1 MKIVQINSTYG
12 IGSTGKICRDISNM
26 LTDRDVE
33 NYALYTIGYSN
44 APNAI
49 KCSDKTYIKLQS
61 LKSRV
66 FGNYGFNSLR
76 STKKIISEL
85 DRIKPDIVHLH
96 NIHSHDCNLEM
107 LFDYFKS
114 SRQKL
119 IWTFH
124 DCWAFTGYC
133 PYFHMAR
140 CVKWENECNN
150 CPLFRNYS
158 FFADRSKML
167 FQKKRELFH
176 DLDLTIVTPSKWLAG
191 LVKKSFLKNY
201 HVRVINNGID
211 LDVFKPTKND
221 FRSKYNIRS
230 DKHIILGVAFDW
242 GERKGLDV
250 FVQLAKR
257 LNSDK
262 FQIVLVGT
270 NDKIDKV
277 LPQNIISVHRT
288 QNQRELAGIYSEA
301 DLFVNPTRE
310 DNYPTVNMEAIAC
323 GTPVLSFN
331 TGGSPEII
339 DETCGSIVEVDDIDT
354 LEDEIIRICESKLC
368 FDETYMEHARKFDK
382 NKLFTEYIN
391 TYFEVENEDCIFI

>member
-12 IGSTGKICRDISNM
+12 IGSTGKICRDISEL
-26 LTDRDVE
+26 LTDKGVE
-33 NYALYTIGYSN
+33 NYTLYTIGNSD

-49 KCSDKTYIKLQS
+49 KCSDRIYVKLQA
-61 LKSRV
+61 LKSRIL
-66 FGNYGFNSLR
+66 GNYGFNSLH

-85 DRIKPDIVHLH
+85 DRIKPDVVHIH

-107 LFDYFKS
+107 LFDYFNS

-133 PYFHMAR
+133 PHFYMAR

-158 FFADRSKML
+158 FFADRSKIL
-167 FQKKRELFH
+167 FEKKRELLH
-176 DLDLTIVTPSKWLAG
+176 DLELTIVTPSEWLAG

-201 HVRVINNGID
+201 PVRVINNGID

-221 FRSKYNIRS
+221 FRSKYNIHS

-242 GERKGLDV
+242 SERKGLDV

-257 LNSDK
+257 LNPDK

-270 NDKIDKV
+270 NNKTDKV

-288 QNQRELAGIYSEA
+288 QNQQELAGIYSEA

-323 GTPVLSFN
+323 GTPVLTFN

-339 DETCGSIVEVDDIDT
+339 DEACGSIAEVDDIDT
-354 LEDEIIRICESKLC
+354 LENEIIRICEMKPYSSEMCLTKAK
-368 FDETYMEHARKFDK
+368 TFDK
-382 NKLFTEYIN
+382 NVKYAELI
-391 TYFEVENEDCIFI
+391 DLILSGK

>member
-12 IGSTGKICRDISNM
+12 IGSTGKICRDISEM
-26 LTDRDVE
+26 LTEIGIE
-33 NYALYTIGYSN
+33 NYSLYTIGNSN
-44 APNAI
+44 AQNAI
-49 KCSDKTYIKLQS
+49 KCSSQGYTMLQTLKYKL
-61 LKSRV
+61 L
-66 FGNYGFNSLR
+66 GNYGFNSKR
-76 STKKIISEL
+76 STKRIIQEL
-85 DRIKPDIVHLH
+85 EKIKPDIVHLH

-107 LFDYFKS
+107 LFNYLKS

-133 PYFHMAR
+133 PHFHMAR

-176 DLDLTIVTPSKWLAG
+176 DLDLIIVTPSKWLAG

-201 HVRVINNGID
+201 PVKVINNGID

-250 FVQLAKR
+250 FVQLAER
-257 LNSDK
+257 LNYDK
-262 FQIVLVGT
+262 YQIVLVGT
-270 NDKIDKV
+270 NETIDKD
-277 LPQNIISVHRT
+277 LPETILSIHRT
-288 QNQRELAGIYSEA
+288 KNQEELATIYSEYQGCTEILTA
-301 DLFVNPTRE
+301 LFFLTR
-310 DNYPTVNMEAIAC
+310 
-323 GTPVLSFN
+323 L
-331 TGGSPEII
+331 
-339 DETCGSIVEVDDIDT
+339 
-354 LEDEIIRICESKLC
+354 LLR
-368 FDETYMEHARKFDK
+368 
-382 NKLFTEYIN
+382 
-391 TYFEVENEDCIFI
+391 

>member
-12 IGSTGKICRDISNM
+12 IGSTGKICRDISEM
-26 LTDRDVE
+26 LTEIGIE
-33 NYALYTIGYSN
+33 NYSLYTIGNSN
-44 APNAI
+44 AQNAI
-49 KCSDKTYIKLQS
+49 KCSSQGYTMLQT
-61 LKSRV
+61 LKSKLL
-66 FGNYGFNSLR
+66 GNYGFNSKR
-76 STKKIISEL
+76 STKRIIQEL
-85 DRIKPDIVHLH
+85 EKIKPDIVHLH

-107 LFDYFKS
+107 LFDYFK
-114 SRQKL
+114 RTKQKL

-133 PYFHMAR
+133 PHFDMAK
-140 CVKWENECNN
+140 CNKWKNECNN
-150 CPLFRNYS
+150 CSLYKNFSFLVDKSKDLF
-158 FFADRSKML
+158 D
-167 FQKKRELFH
+167 KKCELFIG
-176 DLDLTIVTPSKWLAG
+176 LDIMIVTPSDWLAK
-191 LVKKSFLKNY
+191 LVKESFLKNY
-201 HVRVINNGID
+201 PVKVINNGID
-211 LDVFKPTKND
+211 LDIFKPTKND

-354 LEDEIIRICESKLC
+354 LENEIIRICEMKPYSFEMCLTKAK
-368 FDETYMEHARKFDK
+368 TFDK
-382 NKLFTEYIN
+382 NVKYAELI
-391 TYFEVENEDCIFI
+391 DLILSGK

>member
-12 IGSTGKICRDISNM
+12 TGSTGKICRDISNM

-96 NIHSHDCNLEM
+96 NIHSHDCNLQM

-158 FFADRSKML
+158 FFADRSKMI
-167 FQKKRELFH
+167 FQKNHLRA
-176 DLDLTIVTPSKWLAG
+176 SA
-191 LVKKSFLKNY
+191 LVL
-201 HVRVINNGID
+201 
-211 LDVFKPTKND
+211 
-221 FRSKYNIRS
+221 
-230 DKHIILGVAFDW
+230 
-242 GERKGLDV
+242 
-250 FVQLAKR
+250 
-257 LNSDK
+257 
-262 FQIVLVGT
+262 
-270 NDKIDKV
+270 
-277 LPQNIISVHRT
+277 
-288 QNQRELAGIYSEA
+288 
-301 DLFVNPTRE
+301 
-310 DNYPTVNMEAIAC
+310 
-323 GTPVLSFN
+323 
-331 TGGSPEII
+331 
-339 DETCGSIVEVDDIDT
+339 
-354 LEDEIIRICESKLC
+354 
-368 FDETYMEHARKFDK
+368 
-382 NKLFTEYIN
+382 
-391 TYFEVENEDCIFI
+391 

>member
-12 IGSTGKICRDISNM
+12 IGSTGKICRDISEL
-26 LTDRDVE
+26 LTDKGVE
-33 NYALYTIGYSN
+33 NYTLYTIGNSD
-44 APNAI
+44 ALNAI
-49 KCSDKTYIKLQS
+49 KCSDRIYVKLQA
-61 LKSRV
+61 LKSRIL
-66 FGNYGFNSLR
+66 GNYGFNSLN

-85 DRIKPDIVHLH
+85 DRIKPDIVHIH

-107 LFDYFKS
+107 LFDYLKS
-114 SRQKL
+114 SRKKL

-133 PYFHMAR
+133 PHFHMAR

-201 HVRVINNGID
+201 PVRVINNGID

-242 GERKGLDV
+242 GERKGFDV

-354 LEDEIIRICESKLC
+354 LENEIIRICEMKPYSFEMCLTKAK
-368 FDETYMEHARKFDK
+368 TFDK
-382 NKLFTEYIN
+382 NVKYAELI
-391 TYFEVENEDCIFI
+391 DLILSGK